1 MKKVLLIIL
10 SLLVIFILVACIKSN
25 DIEINNENITETSNE
40 TIEFENNELF
50 DVLDYIKG
58 VHPGTAGS
66 SMQALSGCAKL
77 MSVCKSK
84 MALELMVNA
93 WIEKQD
99 KSEFSNINESFSF
112 ILENLELLL
121 DGEAKD
127 VMNEDDVQDYVGN
140 IDKTLCE
147 KAVSLV
153 KIIINATN

>member
-10 SLLVIFILVACIKSN
+10 SLLVIFILVACIKS
-25 DIEINNENITETSNE
+25 DDAEINYENITEASNE

-77 MSVCKSK
+77 MNVCKSK
-84 MALELMVNA
+84 MALELIVNA

-99 KSEFSNINESFSF
+99 KSDFSNINDSFSF

-121 DGEAKD
+121 DGDADD
-127 VMNEDDVQDYVGN
+127 VMNGDDVQDYVGN
-140 IDKTLCE
+140 IDKALCE
-147 KAVSLV
+147 KAISLV
-153 KIIINATN
+153 KIVINATR

>member
-10 SLLVIFILVACIKSN
+10 SLFVIFILVACNKLN
-25 DIEINNENITETSNE
+25 DVEINNENITEASNE

-121 DGEAKD
+121 DGEAED
-127 VMNEDDVQDYVGN
+127 VMNKDDVKDYVGTF
-140 IDKTLCE
+140 DKTLCE
-147 KAVSLV
+147 KAISLV